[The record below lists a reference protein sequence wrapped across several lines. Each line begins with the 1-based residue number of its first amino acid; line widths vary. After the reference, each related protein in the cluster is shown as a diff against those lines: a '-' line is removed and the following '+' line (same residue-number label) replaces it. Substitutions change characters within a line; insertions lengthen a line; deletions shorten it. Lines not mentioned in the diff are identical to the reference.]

1 MGPTAVFSDL
11 TARAK
16 SKALVFT
23 EEIKTELKKH
33 CIYSA
38 KVLPPWKSQ
47 LRTWLLEKL
56 SEIVDTFYLFSIEG
70 LDLAKQKDI
79 ANVPRSFQRIFWHVN
94 FEILRTVR
102 TLLGVDNTGWL
113 AYNMAREPL
122 PSVRK
127 TILHL
132 SARQ

>member
-11 TARAK
+11 TDRAH

-23 EEIKTELKKH
+23 EEIQTELKKH
-33 CIYSA
+33 WIYSA
-38 KVLPPWKSQ
+38 NVLPPSKSQ

-56 SEIVDTFYLFSIEG
+56 SEIVNTFYQFSIEG
-70 LDLAKQKDI
+70 LDLAKQKGI
-79 ANVPRSFQRIFWHVN
+79 AKVPQSFQRVFRHLNIYM
-94 FEILRTVR
+94 LQTLR
-102 TLLGVDNTGWL
+102 TLLGIDNTCWL